1 MRAIVLNILHNKIKE
16 NGINKMRSNIF
27 NLLSFGDRMGMNSS
41 TRAVCA
47 MPNKN
52 LI

>member
-16 NGINKMRSNIF
+16 NGINKMRNNTSERLN
-27 NLLSFGDRMGMNSS
+27 FGVRMEMNFCMK
-41 TRAVCA
+41 AVCVKL
-47 MPNKN
+47 NRS